1 MSITNR
7 KAHFDYE
14 ILDTFEAGI
23 ALTGEEV
30 KAVREGQMTLTG
42 SYVTEKKGGLVL
54 FAATIHRYK
63 HSGNKEYDPKR
74 DRALLLHARE
84 IAKIRQAMQTKG
96 LTVVP
101 LEGYFKGNLFK
112 LKIGIGRGKKE
123 YDKRETIKRRELDRE
138 AAKRIPRI

>member
-1 MSITNR
+1 MSIINR
-7 KAHFDYE
+7 KARFDYE

-23 ALTGEEV
+23 ALTGEEI
-30 KAVREGQMTLTG
+30 KAIRDGQMTLTG
-42 SYVTEKKGGLVL
+42 SYVVAKRSGLVL

-63 HSGNKEYDPKR
+63 HSSTKEYDPKR

-84 IAKIRQAMQTKG
+84 IAKIKAALQTKG
-96 LTVVP
+96 LAIVP
-101 LEGYFKGNLFK
+101 LEGYFSHNLFK
-112 LKIGIGRGKKE
+112 IKIGIGRGKKE